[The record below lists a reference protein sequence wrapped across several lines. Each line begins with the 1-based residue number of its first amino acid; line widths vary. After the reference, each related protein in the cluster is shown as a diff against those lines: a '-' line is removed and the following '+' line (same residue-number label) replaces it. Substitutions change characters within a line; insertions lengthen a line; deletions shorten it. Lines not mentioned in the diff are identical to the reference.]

1 MGYNTN
7 VGPINDESLEKPP
20 PLDFPWF
27 GNQWRYLIVTLGAP
41 FLMLCQDN
49 VDGRRHDAN
58 HVRTPDRSRP
68 ARLQAAPSAAHHL
81 CPWHAVPYNDAASP
95 TYPAVRITTQFP
107 PSVAARPL
115 AYPSPRQTHGFLF
128 ESTWQL
134 PSWPECPVPTGQKG
148 RCKIPSVFPGLW
160 VPRQF
165 FADA

>member
-1 MGYNTN
+1 MGCKTN
-7 VGPINDESLEKPP
+7 VGPIMDESLEKPP

-27 GNQWRYLIVTLGAP
+27 GNQWRYITVTLGAP
-41 FLMLCQDN
+41 FLLLCKDN

-81 CPWHAVPYNDAASP
+81 RPWHAVPYNDAASP

-107 PSVAARPL
+107 PSVAARPP
-115 AYPSPRQTHGFLF
+115 AYP
-128 ESTWQL
+128 
-134 PSWPECPVPTGQKG
+134 WPECPVPTGQQG
-148 RCKIPSVFPGLW
+148 RCKNPSVFPGLW